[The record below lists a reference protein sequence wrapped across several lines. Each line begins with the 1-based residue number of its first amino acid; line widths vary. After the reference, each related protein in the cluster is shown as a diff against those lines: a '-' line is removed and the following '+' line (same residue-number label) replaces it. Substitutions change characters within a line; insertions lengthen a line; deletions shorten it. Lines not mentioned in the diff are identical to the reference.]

1 MSIRGRSVR
10 QRSIADWPKTMNS
23 LVMSI
28 SRTATDVARTT
39 GICFTDDLDDLGEVS
54 VSLVEIDG
62 ALFGLLFRPPDPEG
76 GTHIYS
82 DDRRPLTRDD
92 KEKLL
97 AALGYGSEVV
107 YWELNR

>member
-1 MSIRGRSVR
+1 
-10 QRSIADWPKTMNS
+10 MNS

-28 SRTATDVARTT
+28 SRTATNVALTT

-62 ALFGLLFRPPDPEG
+62 ALFGLMFRPPDPEG
-76 GTHIYS
+76 GIHIYS
-82 DDRRPLTRDD
+82 DDRRPFTRDD
-92 KEKLL
+92 KGKVL

-107 YWELNR
+107 YWELNG